1 MVPAKF
7 RRHFNSAIKQVNKMK
22 DIQNSDTRMKPNP
35 IWLYAAMSSI
45 LMSCA
50 STSGP
55 ADIKTIKT
63 SSASQN
69 VNYANETTEK
79 SSISVN
85 QIGNQT
91 STLAA
96 PQIAATLDTNRLS
109 VEQLKAYADRCSPN
123 AVTPPPQG
131 LDCSEINLRIE
142 RMLQSDDLVND
153 ALITLD
159 RLGRNRT
166 IDDNLED
173 LKNGR
178 PGSSLNSQAIAG
190 GILDP
195 VTPTPTEPEPNTLDL
210 LKENGVNFDIGAIIP
225 TQ

>member
-1 MVPAKF
+1 
-7 RRHFNSAIKQVNKMK
+7 MK
-22 DIQNSDTRMKPNP
+22 DNRYMRSKTKLSHMWFCGLLPF
-35 IWLYAAMSSI
+35 A
-45 LMSCA
+45 LMSCVNIA
-50 STSGP
+50 ELSDVEAVDGYT
-55 ADIKTIKT
+55 
-63 SSASQN
+63 ASQ
-69 VNYANETTEK
+69 AEK
-79 SSISVN
+79 SSISVR
-85 QIGNQT
+85 QIGHQT
-91 STLAA
+91 STLTA
-96 PQIAATLDTNRLS
+96 PQIEANLDANKLS

-159 RLGRNRT
+159 RLGRNKT
-166 IDDNLED
+166 IDDNLAD

-195 VTPTPTEPEPNTLDL
+195 VTPAPTEPEPNTLDI